1 MNNTMDEIP
10 DHAIQS
16 PFGST
21 SPMIKTQH
29 ERFEKYREYIIPVF
43 KKIYDERLG
52 CKSGFECPICGS
64 WLGGSRSYRL
74 LAHLSSVKCL
84 MAAGVLEECDQRN
97 RSRVSRKHAV
107 NSSTTP
113 IDGVVTNVTS
123 GLSEESE

>member
-1 MNNTMDEIP
+1 MTTPMDEIP

-16 PFGST
+16 PFGTT
-21 SPMIKTQH
+21 SRQMKTQH
-29 ERFEKYREYIIPVF
+29 ERFEKYKEYIIPVF

-84 MAAGVLEECDQRN
+84 MEAGVLEECDQRN
-97 RSRVSRKHAV
+97 RSGISRKHTV
-107 NSSTTP
+107 NSSTAP
-113 IDGVVTNVTS
+113 IDGVVGQVTS
-123 GLSEESE
+123 SLSE

>member
-1 MNNTMDEIP
+1 MSTPMDEIP

-16 PFGST
+16 PFGTT
-21 SPMIKTQH
+21 SRQMKTQH
-29 ERFEKYREYIIPVF
+29 ERFEKYKEYIIPVF

-84 MAAGVLEECDQRN
+84 MEAGVLEECDQRN
-97 RSRVSRKHAV
+97 RSGISRKHTV
-107 NSSTTP
+107 NSSTAP
-113 IDGVVTNVTS
+113 IDGVVGQVTS
-123 GLSEESE
+123 SLSE

>member
-1 MNNTMDEIP
+1 MDDIP

-16 PFGST
+16 PFGTT
-21 SPMIKTQH
+21 SRQMKTQH
-29 ERFEKYREYIIPVF
+29 DRFEKYKKYIIPVF

-97 RSRVSRKHAV
+97 RRGLGRKHTKD
-107 NSSTTP
+107 STATP
-113 IDGVVTNVTS
+113 VDTVVGQVAC
-123 GLSEESE
+123 GLGE